1 MEPESSFTGN
11 RHWLYF
17 ELDECG
23 RNMQT
28 LFLSFIL
35 IFSYLLLELQS
46 DILWLGYNVFTS
58 DWQNS
63 FLLRITYASLT
74 KFRRYI
80 ELYQGRRIQSDE

>member
-23 RNMQT
+23 RNTQT

-46 DILWLGYNVFTS
+46 DILWLGYMYLHQTDRTAFYYV
-58 DWQNS
+58 
-63 FLLRITYASLT
+63 
-74 KFRRYI
+74 
-80 ELYQGRRIQSDE
+80 